1 LSDLRT
7 ILGRIGPGVTLVAV
21 SKFQDDSKIEA
32 LYREGQRIFGENY
45 VQELVAKWERLR
57 PSLPDIEFHFI
68 GRLQR
73 NKVKALIPAVR
84 VIHSI
89 DSLALLLEVDRR
101 AREAGKRIGVYFQ
114 INIDSEPQK
123 GGFVPEALPDL
134 SDAVPGLSA
143 IEPLGLMCIP
153 DPERDPTEAFRR
165 MKALSLRHGVV
176 LGAGLSMGMS
186 GDYEL
191 AVREGSTCVRIGSLL
206 FGARTPPSERVSK
219 GTN

>member
-1 LSDLRT
+1 LSDLRS
-7 ILGRIGPGVTLVAV
+7 ILDRIGPGVTLVAV
-21 SKFQDDSKIEA
+21 SKFQEDAKIEA

-45 VQELVAKWERLR
+45 VQELVAKWERLS
-57 PSLPDIEFHFI
+57 PGLPDLEFHFI

-73 NKVKALIPAVR
+73 NKVKGLIPAVR

-89 DSLALLLEVDRR
+89 DSVPLLLEVDRR
-101 AREAGKRIGVYFQ
+101 ARETGKKIGVYFQ
-114 INIDSEPQK
+114 VNIDREAQK
-123 GGFVPEALPDL
+123 GGFDPEALPGL
-134 SDAVPGLSA
+134 EEGIPGLTA
-143 IEPLGLMCIP
+143 IVPLGLMCIP
-153 DPERDPTEAFRR
+153 DPERDPTEAFRK
-165 MKALSLRHGVV
+165 MKALSQRHGKT

-206 FGARTPPSERVSK
+206 FGPRTPYPERVSK